1 MGLTVQ
7 DFAKVLNREQLSAL
21 DLATLVLV
29 ATEPAPE
36 EEDFDL

>member
-7 DFAKVLNREQLSAL
+7 DFAQVLNCEQLSAF
-21 DLATLVLV
+21 DLAAFILV
-29 ATEPAPE
+29 ATEPSPE